1 MNHHHQQQQ
10 WQETLLALIG
20 DNFCDQN
27 KVKQFNDNEDSDD
40 HICDSISG
48 TILMHRG
55 KNEKISLWT
64 KEYKNDTKTRLIG
77 YVANL

>member
-1 MNHHHQQQQ
+1 MNHHHQQNTQIEEL
-10 WQETLLALIG
+10 WQETLLGLIG

-27 KVKQFNDNEDSDD
+27 LIENE

-64 KEYKNDTKTRLIG
+64 KDYKNDTTTRLIG
-77 YVANL
+77 